1 MNVRIA
7 AVQMRAEPGQKPANL
22 AKAKRFVTHAA
33 SEGARVALLPE
44 LFNVGYYIGPRLF
57 EWWEPEDG
65 RTVTWM
71 RDEAS
76 ALGIT
81 LGGTIAERRGNRL
94 YNTMF
99 LAEPDGSL
107 HKYAKRQPTKN
118 EVPAFDAGDDPSIV
132 QTSLGRVGVV
142 VCADMTWGASLLR
155 PLAGAVDLLL
165 VPQASNAPRW
175 QGRAVW
181 RLEAK
186 MKRPM
191 FAGHVRC
198 IGAPAAIAGLI
209 GPMQRVTRLF
219 GNYLYGGT
227 WIMTADGHPL
237 ANVPFDD
244 EGVAIGDVTLGAV
257 SNRAPASLLRDPGF
271 GRGVLDAL
279 VIEPPN
285 MRRSRD
291 TATTLIP

>member
-7 AVQMRAEPGQKPANL
+7 AVQMRADPGQKPANL
-22 AKAKRFVTHAA
+22 AKAKRFVTKA
-33 SEGARVALLPE
+33 SSDGAQVVLLPE
-44 LFNVGYYIGPRLF
+44 LFNIGYYIGPRLF
-57 EWWEPEDG
+57 AWWEPEDG

-81 LGGTIAERRGNRL
+81 LGGTIAERRGDRL

-118 EVPAFDAGDDPSIV
+118 EISAFDAGDEPSIV
-132 QTSLGRVGVV
+132 QTSLGRVGVA
-142 VCADMTWGASLLR
+142 VCADMTWGASVLR

-181 RLEAK
+181 RLETK

-198 IGAPAAIAGLI
+198 IGAPTAIAGLI
-209 GPMQRVTRLF
+209 GPMQRTNRLF

-227 WIMTADGHPL
+227 WIMTADGRPV

-244 EGVAIGDVTLGAV
+244 EGVAIGDVTLGAA
-257 SNRAPASLLRDPGF
+257 SDRPPAALLRDPGF

-279 VIEPPN
+279 VIERPN
-285 MRRSRD
+285 MRGSRD
-291 TATTLIP
+291 A

>member
-1 MNVRIA
+1 MNIRVA
-7 AVQMRAEPGQKPANL
+7 AVQMRAEPGQVLANL
-22 AKAKRFVTHAA
+22 AKAKRFVADA
-33 SEGARVALLPE
+33 SGDGARVVLLPE
-44 LFNVGYYIGPRLF
+44 LFNVGYYIGRRLF
-57 EWWEPEDG
+57 EWWESEDG
-65 RTVTWM
+65 PSVTWM
-71 RDEAS
+71 RDEA
-76 ALGIT
+76 AARGIT
-81 LGGTIAERRGNRL
+81 LGGTIAERRGDRL

-99 LAEPDGSL
+99 LAEPDGAL

-118 EVPAFDAGDDPSIV
+118 ETSVFDAGDDQSVV
-132 QTSLGRVGVV
+132 QTSLGRVGLA

-181 RLEAK
+181 RLETR
-186 MKRPM
+186 MNRPM

-198 IGAPAAIAGLI
+198 IGAPTAIAGLI
-209 GPMQRVTRLF
+209 GPMQRTSRLF

-227 WIMTADGHPL
+227 WIMNAGGRPL
-237 ANVPFDD
+237 ANVPFDR

-285 MRRSRD
+285 MRGSRD
-291 TATTLIP
+291 DA